1 MAGLRVVV
9 VIGIYMIIA
18 PCQAGLQIN
27 LHRAIVGHQTNGAR
41 MTVDEAKTILGF
53 TTDSELA
60 DWLGIRPQGI
70 AQAKRQGGELPA
82 HRALQ
87 VEHEVLKRRLAAT
100 QQASADQG

>member
-1 MAGLRVVV
+1 M
-9 VIGIYMIIA
+9 VIP
-18 PCQAGLQIN
+18 PCQACLPSILGC
-27 LHRAIVGHQTNGAR
+27 AIVGHQTNGAR

-70 AQAKRQGGELPA
+70 AQAKKQGGELPA

-87 VEHEVLKRRLAAT
+87 VRHEVLKRELAAA
-100 QQASADQG
+100 QQAGAVQG